1 MAHGTG
7 TPPFSGFG
15 PGALAWFE
23 RLAEDNS
30 REYWAA
36 TKDAWQIEVRAPLEA
51 LLGELAA
58 GWGGEVRMFRQHR
71 DVRFSRDKSPL
82 KASTYGVATR
92 PGSDAG
98 LYVAISADG
107 LIAGT
112 GYHELSRDQLGR
124 YRAGVLDDAGGA
136 ELAAAVEAAEA
147 AGLELG
153 PPALKGT
160 PRGVPRDHPRADL
173 LRFTSMV
180 VFARAP
186 DEALRGRAALDS
198 PAGWPRT
205 RLRSRPGSTPGWER
219 ARRHPRVPG
228 GALRSERSAD
238 SLPRLEVDDF
248 GSGAIADRQR
258 AGQLAHRA
266 SAKWHTASSD
276 GVSRRRS
283 CASPVALRTPGHPSR
298 RRASSTRERTPSLR

>member
-23 RLAEDNS
+23 GLAEDNS

-186 DEALRGRAALDS
+186 DEALRGRAALDF
-198 PAGWPRT
+198 
-205 RLRSRPGSTPGWER
+205 
-219 ARRHPRVPG
+219 ARRLAADAAPVTAWLDARVG
-228 GALRSERSAD
+228 
-238 SLPRLEVDDF
+238 
-248 GSGAIADRQR
+248 
-258 AGQLAHRA
+258 A
-266 SAKWHTASSD
+266 SAP
-276 GVSRRRS
+276 
-283 CASPVALRTPGHPSR
+283 ASPRSGRRPPVRTQR
-298 RRASSTRERTPSLR
+298 